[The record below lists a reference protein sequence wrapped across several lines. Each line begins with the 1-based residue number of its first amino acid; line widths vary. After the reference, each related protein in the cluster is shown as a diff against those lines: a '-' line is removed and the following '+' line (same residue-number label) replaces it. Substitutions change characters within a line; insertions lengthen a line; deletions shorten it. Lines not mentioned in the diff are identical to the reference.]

1 MENKNLFDQENRKKE
16 RQKPMTLGGAL
27 LIFLII
33 CTAIALQKVV
43 IKGDMGAM
51 FFMLWVF
58 LIPVGIY
65 FGHSSSEME
74 EAAIQFTAKAISPM
88 LVLLAA
94 GALIG
99 TWISSGTTPALI
111 YYGLKFINPK
121 IFLVV
126 SMLLC
131 TIVALFCGTSNGTV
145 GTAGVALVGIG
156 NSMGIPI
163 GITAG
168 AVICGAF
175 FGDKMSPVSD
185 TNILST
191 SITGVN
197 MFTHI
202 RYMVF
207 DQVPGYLISL
217 LLFFFIG
224 LQYQGSI
231 DNASTL
237 ALMEGLQ
244 DQFQMGFF
252 AFLPMLVTGILLA
265 MKQSSLLA
273 ILGGAVIGILVSIFY
288 QGMDPIAAI
297 NVFYSGYSIV
307 TPNKDLATLLNRG
320 GVADMWGLAG
330 ITLFG
335 FTVAGMLDYLDV
347 LKKLAEAVSRKI
359 HSITGL
365 AFITILFGFI
375 GNAVAL
381 SQNFTIVMTGTL
393 MNPIYPKYN
402 LLPKN
407 CSRDLQAGGTYGA
420 MFIPWNSNTVFVC
433 GALGVTVTEYLPYIP
448 LLYLTPLVILVYTVI
463 RFKVERIYPDV
474 GYVDI
479 TGRLAKDPQKQKEI
493 LEI

>member
-1 MENKNLFDQENRKKE
+1 MENNNKKRKE
-16 RQKPMTLGGAL
+16 MSLGAAVC
-27 LIFLII
+27 IFLVI
-33 CTAIALQKVV
+33 CAAIAIQKVV
-43 IKGDMGAM
+43 IKGDMGSM

-65 FGHSSSEME
+65 FGHTSSEME
-74 EAAIQFTAKAISPM
+74 RAAIEFTHKAVAAI

-111 YYGLKFINPK
+111 YYGLKFISPK
-121 IFLVV
+121 IFLVA

-131 TIVALFCGTSNGTV
+131 SVVSLFCGTSNGTV

-156 NSMGIPI
+156 NSMGIPT

-197 MFTHI
+197 MFKHI

-207 DQVPGYLISL
+207 DQVPGYIISL
-217 LLFFFIG
+217 IFFFIVG
-224 LQYQGSI
+224 LRYTGSI
-231 DNASTL
+231 TNESTIQ
-237 ALMEGLQ
+237 LMQGLQ
-244 DQFQMGFF
+244 DNFNMGFF
-252 AFLPMLVTGILLA
+252 AFLPMLVTGGLLA

-273 ILGGAVIGILVSIFY
+273 ILGGAVMGIFVSIFY
-288 QGMDPIAAI
+288 QGMNPMEAV
-297 NVFYSGYSIV
+297 NVFYSGFSLE
-307 TPNKDLATLLNRG
+307 TSSEALSTLLNRG

-335 FTVAGMLDYLDV
+335 FTVAGMLDYLEV
-347 LKKLAEAVSRKI
+347 LKKLAEAVSSRI
-359 HSITGL
+359 RSITGL
-365 AFITILFGFI
+365 AFITILFGFV
-375 GNAVAL
+375 GNAISL
-381 SQNFTIVMTGTL
+381 SQNFAIVMTGTL

-420 MFIPWNSNTVFVC
+420 MFIPWNNNTIFVC
-433 GALGVTVTEYLPYIP
+433 GALGVTATSFIPYIP
-448 LLYLTPLVILVYTVI
+448 LLYLTPVIVLIYTVI
-463 RFKVERIYPDV
+463 RYKVDRIYDDV
-474 GYVDI
+474 GFVDVSA
-479 TGRLAKDPQKQKEI
+479 RLENDPDMQKAM
-493 LEI
+493 LDR